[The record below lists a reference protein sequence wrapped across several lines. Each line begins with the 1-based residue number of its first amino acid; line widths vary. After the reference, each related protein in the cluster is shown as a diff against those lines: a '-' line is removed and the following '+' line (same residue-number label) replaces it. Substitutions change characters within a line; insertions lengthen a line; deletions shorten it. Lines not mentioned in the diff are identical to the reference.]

1 MKSVTVFFLC
11 FFALGLAAAQN
22 TQGTSVV
29 FGVVSTVPANFATSV
44 SASTTTV
51 SITFS
56 DVVDTTL
63 FSNQGKGNTG
73 CVLTNFDSL
82 TAVSFSTDHKTVI
95 LTVRLSAGKPYF
107 GVVYSVRSAS
117 AVPMS
122 ASYVFYF
129 TTAASFPTTTVGG
142 SVSSGSSVVGTAGA
156 FVALSST
163 SISQGDPTFV
173 AGTVADAGGNFTI
186 PYVPNGTLY
195 PIAAKDVNG
204 DGQIDP
210 NTGDVVGTGS
220 QVVVNGVN
228 LTGVVITY
236 VAATPYRLKD
246 ALDTLTAHSGSF
258 SNPHTLRAIQGYSID
273 STGRGT
279 WEFYYTGTSYQN
291 SFVFRVQTFGAQV
304 QSMDSMTY
312 TWMNSIDPLTVLPAT
327 AVVDSFL
334 ARAERSGGYA
344 YRPHPM
350 TWNGFDVQVGIGRL
364 ASQNYSDMISDT
376 SKNYLGVAYW
386 YGVNGQNS
394 SITYGQRRFLGDYTT
409 GTILGTTAIA
419 PEPGSALPGRF
430 ALAQNY
436 PNPFNP
442 ATKIEFTLP
451 KTSPVQLRVYN
462 MLGQEVATLV
472 NETVSAGSHIVSF
485 DGAHLASGIYI
496 YRIVAGSFAST
507 MKMVL
512 LK

>member
-1 MKSVTVFFLC
+1 
-11 FFALGLAAAQN
+11 
-22 TQGTSVV
+22 
-29 FGVVSTVPANFATSV
+29 
-44 SASTTTV
+44 
-51 SITFS
+51 
-56 DVVDTTL
+56 
-63 FSNQGKGNTG
+63 
-73 CVLTNFDSL
+73 
-82 TAVSFSTDHKTVI
+82 
-95 LTVRLSAGKPYF
+95 
-107 GVVYSVRSAS
+107 
-117 AVPMS
+117 
-122 ASYVFYF
+122 
-129 TTAASFPTTTVGG
+129 
-142 SVSSGSSVVGTAGA
+142 
-156 FVALSST
+156 
-163 SISQGDPTFV
+163 
-173 AGTVADAGGNFTI
+173 
-186 PYVPNGTLY
+186 
-195 PIAAKDVNG
+195 
-204 DGQIDP
+204 
-210 NTGDVVGTGS
+210 
-220 QVVVNGVN
+220 
-228 LTGVVITY
+228 
-236 VAATPYRLKD
+236 
-246 ALDTLTAHSGSF
+246 
-258 SNPHTLRAIQGYSID
+258 
-273 STGRGT
+273 
-279 WEFYYTGTSYQN
+279 
-291 SFVFRVQTFGAQV
+291 
-304 QSMDSMTY
+304 
-312 TWMNSIDPLTVLPAT
+312 
-327 AVVDSFL
+327 
-334 ARAERSGGYA
+334 
-344 YRPHPM
+344 M